1 MGYNVEGYTRTFG
14 ENRTI
19 TNLAENT
26 QRANKVVYMQALRD
40 KTAQLKKADF
50 LKYVEEHSKKKNEY
64 VVEEEKTGDT
74 SQKAEII
81 EFKKE
86 QKAEIVP
93 LNRKNIENIKERASG
108 GEER

>member
-50 LKYVEEHSKKKNEY
+50 LKYVEEHSKKKNE
-64 VVEEEKTGDT
+64 
-74 SQKAEII
+74 
-81 EFKKE
+81 
-86 QKAEIVP
+86 
-93 LNRKNIENIKERASG
+93 
-108 GEER
+108 